1 MKSNDICYRIRES
14 RNEITD
20 LLSEMIAIPSPT
32 GKESEMSG
40 WLAKWLDHKGFNV
53 DSFDIDPEKLMKAYP
68 EAFYRFSYP
77 YENRPNVVGVL
88 PGKGNGRSLMLNF
101 HLDVVDVD
109 RSLWTRDPWK
119 ACIEDGLLYGRGACD
134 MKGGGA
140 AILYAVKSIIDSG
153 IKLKGDLIVSGVV
166 EEEGPGNGILALQE
180 RGIRADAC
188 VIPEPTDMK
197 LCTALTGGA
206 YLIVT
211 VKGSGAHS
219 TMMWEGVN
227 ALEKA
232 EVVVAG
238 IRKWRDLRKS
248 TMTDPRY
255 SGDPD
260 VSASSPVVN
269 ILRADNGNIGR
280 IPGKAQVW
288 TRATVMP
295 GEDPKMIANAMQEV
309 ILSVTD
315 TDPWLAKEKPEF
327 SWVILGG
334 RSYPAE
340 ISETHESIRLF
351 RDSIHALTG
360 NVAEPVGFVSPADMQ
375 QLLNLEPRT
384 PTFMFGP
391 GSIARA
397 HTEDE
402 YVPVDQVVQTAAILA
417 DFIQRWCGVE

>member
-1 MKSNDICYRIRES
+1 MKSGDICRRILDS
-14 RNEITD
+14 RAEITA

-32 GKESEMSG
+32 GKEAGMGG
-40 WLAKWLDHKGFNV
+40 WLAQWLEQNGFTVN
-53 DSFDIDPEKLMKAYP
+53 SFDIDPESLVKTYP
-68 EAFYRFSYP
+68 EAFYRFGYP
-77 YENRPNVVGVL
+77 YENRPNVVGIL
-88 PGKGNGRSLMLNF
+88 PGKGSGRSLMLNF

-119 ACIEDGLLYGRGACD
+119 AGIEDGLLYGRGSCD
-134 MKGGGA
+134 MKGGA
-140 AILYAVKSIIDSG
+140 AAMLYAVKSIIGSG
-153 IKLKGDLIVSGVV
+153 ACLKGDLIVSGVI

-206 YLIVT
+206 YLIAT

-238 IRKWRDLRKS
+238 IRKWRDLRKG

-255 SGDPD
+255 SHAPD
-260 VSASSPVVN
+260 VAASSPVVN

-280 IPGKAQVW
+280 IPGRAQVW
-288 TRATVMP
+288 TRASVMP
-295 GEDPKMIANAMQEV
+295 GEDPKMIADAMQEV

-315 TDPWLAKEKPEF
+315 SDSWLVKEKPEF
-327 SWVILGG
+327 AWIILGG

-340 ISETHESIRLF
+340 ISETHESVRLF
-351 RDSIHALTG
+351 RDSIRAVTG
-360 NVAEPVGFVSPADMQ
+360 NAAEPAGFVSPADMQ
-375 QLLNLEPRT
+375 QLLNIDPRT

-391 GSIARA
+391 GSITRA

-402 YVPVDQVVQTAAILA
+402 YVPVDQVVKTSAILA
-417 DFIQRWCGVE
+417 DFILRWCDVE

>member
-153 IKLKGDLIVSGVV
+153 IKLK
-166 EEEGPGNGILALQE
+166 
-180 RGIRADAC
+180 
-188 VIPEPTDMK
+188 VI
-197 LCTALTGGA
+197 
-206 YLIVT
+206 
-211 VKGSGAHS
+211 S
-219 TMMWEGVN
+219 
-227 ALEKA
+227 
-232 EVVVAG
+232 
-238 IRKWRDLRKS
+238 
-248 TMTDPRY
+248 
-255 SGDPD
+255 
-260 VSASSPVVN
+260 
-269 ILRADNGNIGR
+269 
-280 IPGKAQVW
+280 
-288 TRATVMP
+288 
-295 GEDPKMIANAMQEV
+295 
-309 ILSVTD
+309 
-315 TDPWLAKEKPEF
+315 
-327 SWVILGG
+327 
-334 RSYPAE
+334 
-340 ISETHESIRLF
+340 
-351 RDSIHALTG
+351 
-360 NVAEPVGFVSPADMQ
+360 
-375 QLLNLEPRT
+375 
-384 PTFMFGP
+384 
-391 GSIARA
+391 
-397 HTEDE
+397 
-402 YVPVDQVVQTAAILA
+402 
-417 DFIQRWCGVE
+417 